1 MTNIYTRSPFIVEI
15 DEASQIA
22 SKVELYISTGYNT
35 APTSPTYTL
44 SKLIPSSNITATQ
57 YNISPYIREYMT
69 FDSITS
75 AYSDD
80 KLNINQFAVVTI
92 KRYKDIGSGYV
103 LIDEVGYYAFDGFGY
118 YEDGSNFDNGRVLMT
133 PNTYYYNYDSTITL
147 TTDFDL
153 VPASIGVALDGDAS
167 EEYKATYTN
176 LVTGATTD
184 VIKNKFVL
192 GGGVIYLFPRQFV
205 SVLNAYYADG
215 NKVEIFDNVTSDLL
229 ATYYFK
235 PKFDCKYT
243 PIKCDFV
250 NKFGQYQ
257 RIWFYA
263 ASNENLNVTSN
274 EYNTLQT
281 SLTNYN
287 TKQGQKHEFNLNGS
301 KSIKVNTDWVDE
313 SFNLTLKEL
322 MLSEKILIDNYPAKL
337 KTKST
342 ELFKNINTKMINYAL
357 EFDFNYNVI
366 NDVI

>member
-15 DEASQIA
+15 DEASQI
-22 SKVELYISTGYNT
+22 STKVELYISTGTDT

-44 SKLIPSSNITATQ
+44 SKLIPSSNDTATH
-57 YNISPYIREYMT
+57 YNVSPYIREYMT
-69 FDSITS
+69 FDSISS
-75 AYSDD
+75 AYDSDY
-80 KLNINQFAVVTI
+80 LNVNQFAVVTI

-103 LIDEVGYYAFDGFGY
+103 LVDEVGYYAFDGFGY
-118 YEDGSNFDNGRVLMT
+118 YEEGSNFDNGSVLMT

-153 VPASIGVALDGDAS
+153 VPSSIGVALDGAAV
-167 EEYKATYTN
+167 EQYRATYTN
-176 LVTGATTD
+176 LVSGATIS
-184 VIKNKFVL
+184 VIKSKDIL
-192 GGGVIYLFPRQFV
+192 GGGTYLFPRQFV
-205 SVLNAYYADG
+205 SVWNAYYADG
-215 NKVEIFDNVTSDLL
+215 NKVEIYDHNTTTLL
-229 ATYYFK
+229 ATYYFY
-235 PKFDCKYT
+235 PKTACKYT

-257 RIWFYA
+257 RLWFYA
-263 ASNENLNVTSN
+263 ASNEKLNVTSN

-287 TKQGQKHEFNLNGS
+287 TKQGQRHEFNLNGK

-322 MLSEKILIDNYPAKL
+322 MLSEKILIDGYPAKL
-337 KTKST
+337 VTKST
-342 ELFKNINTKMINYAL
+342 ELYNNINTKQINYTL
-357 EFDFNYNVI
+357 DFDFNYNTI

>member
-1 MTNIYTRSPFIVEI
+1 MTNIYTRSPFIIEI
-15 DEASQIA
+15 DEASQTA
-22 SKVELYISTGYNT
+22 TKVELYISTGTDT

-57 YNISPYIREYMT
+57 YNVSPYIREYMT
-69 FDSITS
+69 FDSLSS
-75 AYSDD
+75 AYDSDY
-80 KLNINQFAVVTI
+80 LNVNQFAVVTI
-92 KRYKDIGSGYV
+92 KRYKDIGAGYV
-103 LIDEVGYYAFDGFGY
+103 LVDEVGYYAFDGYGY
-118 YEDGSNFDNGRVLMT
+118 YEEGSNFDNGSVLMT

-153 VPASIGVALDGDAS
+153 VPSSIGVALDGGAS
-167 EEYKATYTN
+167 EEYRATYTN
-176 LVTGATTD
+176 LVTGASVNVTKTTT
-184 VIKNKFVL
+184 IL
-192 GGGVIYLFPRQFV
+192 GGGTYLFPRQFV
-205 SVLNAYYADG
+205 SVWNAYYADG
-215 NKVEIFDNVTSDLL
+215 NKVEIFDNVTSYLL
-229 ATYYFK
+229 ATYYFY
-235 PKFDCKYT
+235 PKDACKYT

-257 RIWFYA
+257 RLWFYA
-263 ASNENLNVTSN
+263 ASNETLNVTSN